1 MKLEVNNL
9 SFALMLSLLAAPA
22 LSMAQPAPA
31 TKSKATAASAGDAKH
46 RKEDIAKHRQIARAH
61 DEAAKCLE
69 GSEKESV
76 CHSRLQQACKG
87 IAVGKYCGM
96 RHAH

>member
-1 MKLEVNNL
+1 MKRLVCSL
-9 SFALMLSLLAAPA
+9 SFVVISGLLSATGPSVAQTAPA
-22 LSMAQPAPA
+22 AKAPA
-31 TKSKATAASAGDAKH
+31 AATEDDQH

-69 GSEKESV
+69 GGEKESV
-76 CHSRLQQACKG
+76 CHARMRDACKG